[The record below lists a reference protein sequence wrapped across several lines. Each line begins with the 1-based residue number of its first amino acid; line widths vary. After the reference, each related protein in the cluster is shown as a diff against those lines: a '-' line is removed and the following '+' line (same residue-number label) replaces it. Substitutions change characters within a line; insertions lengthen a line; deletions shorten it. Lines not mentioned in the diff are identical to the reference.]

1 MANVN
6 NNNAQADA
14 VVQPIQGYSWNLLRG
29 LTAPKDAATSK
40 VEFYARKIFT
50 VLFIPLVILADA
62 AATGIMNL
70 YNKYQIRQL
79 NKAQANEAIFEI
91 EKVAKKAG
99 ILGPVALNS
108 AQEQL
113 KKLTSEVVKAA
124 KKMVTAYGDTKKYSE
139 TERGNAK
146 ADYETCVEKFDEIY
160 KAIIDQFNDEN
171 RDAIQQDFDLLSSI
185 EAQVLKECGDK
196 ATIDLSIAGQVVI
209 KYPLAQLILNGVN
222 SAQIRNY
229 APDKIEKGSP
239 VYFKTIGLLSKWDEG
254 DIRESIRDGIVS
266 NYVKDVMSGK
276 VDEKSNP
283 DMRLSDRIRLS
294 LKSGLLSLSIVP
306 VGDRKRIQ
314 EEQKI
319 DLDAPGAVEKVLIQY
334 IKELAKVELE
344 PMISDQIRNGF
355 FADLNFFGV
364 TQALENLLQ
373 KIKDAIKAGLLT
385 TDGEKELR
393 EQLIFNDSNPQSWTD
408 LLRALAGKFSTS
420 GNNENV
426 LSLEVYEL
434 GQAGL
439 ISNSTNAQI
448 IFDQA
453 FELAGSK
460 EFQVELEELNQ
471 QALDQQAAAKSVQLS
486 KEAKNKHD
494 AVVIDLNALLY
505 KRMLLRNQVVA
516 TMNLRNAELL
526 KQKKLAGEL
535 AGSIG
540 ELLHGRTIEEVLLD
554 EQDVIAPVNEE
565 LAAKSEAFKTA
576 RKAYQELA
584 RRIGKCE
591 EDVTKKNGEITELTK
606 AITARIEQAKQSGV
620 DVKPI
625 EKAMRK
631 NEYLVKFEKDASVI
645 KKIEGNEKGIKK
657 AIRDALRKELVKEEP
672 GMLSKLAERFK
683 KAPVVKKY
691 EGHGEGPVSQPG
703 MLSRLWDAGNAF
715 LARELNAQA

>member
-91 EKVAKKAG
+91 EEVAKKAG

-146 ADYETCVEKFDEIY
+146 EAYETCVEKFDGIY
-160 KAIIDQFNDEN
+160 VAITGQFNYEN
-171 RDAIQQDFDLLSSI
+171 RDAIQQDFDLVSSI

-222 SAQIRNY
+222 ATQIRNY
-229 APDKIEKGSP
+229 APDKIEKSSP
-239 VYFKTIGLLSKWDEG
+239 VYFKTIGLLSKWNED
-254 DIRESIRDGIVS
+254 DFREFIRDGIVS

-276 VDEKSNP
+276 VDEKSNL

-294 LKSGLLSLSIVP
+294 LKSGLLDLSIVP
-306 VGDRKRIQ
+306 EKDQGRIQ
-314 EEQKI
+314 KEQKI

-344 PMISDQIRNGF
+344 PMISDQIRNCF

-373 KIKDAIKAGLLT
+373 RIKDAIEAGLLT

-393 EQLIFNDSNPQSWTD
+393 EQLIFNDPNSQSWTD

-420 GNNENV
+420 GNDENV
-426 LSLEVYEL
+426 LSLEVSKLE
-434 GQAGL
+434 QAGL
-439 ISNSTNAQI
+439 ISNSTDAQI

-460 EFQVELEELNQ
+460 EVELEELNQ

-494 AVVIDLNALLY
+494 AVVIDLNDLLY

-584 RRIGKCE
+584 QRIRKCE

-606 AITARIEQAKQSGV
+606 AITARIEQAKQNGV

-657 AIRDALRKELVKEEP
+657 AISDALRKELVKEEP

-691 EGHGEGPVSQPG
+691 EGRGNEPVSQPG